1 MTKAAAVA
9 GNRIEGGRLDGLG
22 LAEDEGYA
30 VQAEAN
36 EILGQKLG
44 PVAGHKI
51 GATAEGM
58 RQLLNVPGPIA
69 GDVFAKTVHTGSATL
84 ALKDYVHPGLETELA
99 VRIARDLRPEEAPWT
114 VERIREVVAA
124 VLPAIEIVDDRYTGF
139 KTAGAGTIIADNAFN
154 AGSILGPETTD
165 WRSLA
170 LDQLTART
178 IIDGRTVATG
188 LSSELMGHPLNAL
201 VWIADRFAG
210 LGRTLEAGRFVS
222 LGTITPVQWIDGP
235 CRIEIEVE
243 GLGQAIAVFTWS

>member
-1 MTKAAAVA
+1 MSKAAAVVE
-9 GNRIEGGRLDGLG
+9 NRVKGGRLDGLG
-22 LAEDEGYA
+22 LAEDDGYA

-36 EILGQKLG
+36 QVLAQKLG

-69 GDVFAKTVHTGSATL
+69 GDVFEQTVHQGSATL
-84 ALKDYVHPGLETELA
+84 ALKDYVRPGLETELA
-99 VRIARDLRPEEAPWT
+99 VRIARDLRPDEAPWT
-114 VERIREVVAA
+114 VERISQVVAA
-124 VLPAIEIVDDRYTGF
+124 VLPAIEIVDDRYADF
-139 KTAGAGTIIADNAFN
+139 KAAGAGTIIADNAFN

-165 WRSLA
+165 WQGLA
-170 LDQLTART
+170 LDRLTART

-222 LGTITPVQWIDGP
+222 LGTITPVQWIEGP

-243 GLGQAIAVFTWS
+243 GLGGVEVVFT